1 MFELLFKYP
10 ASVFQKGNFV
20 WLAGWPAWLLLV
32 AIAGAFGG
40 LGFLLLRRRNAG
52 VLKGHR
58 AIVIWALQS
67 SLVALLLLL
76 LWQPALSV
84 SALKAQQ
91 NIVAVLVDDSKSMAL
106 SEDGSTRRDK
116 AVRVL
121 ETDGMIAELKKR
133 FQVRVFRTGSNLTR
147 IEKMDELK
155 ASETSTQLGA
165 SLAQIVGES
174 QNLPIGAVVLLSDGA
189 ENSGGINLE
198 TIQEIKRHQIPIHT
212 IGIGHEQFEKDI
224 ELSDAV
230 MSSRALENSRLSA
243 MVSFRQRGYAGQHGK
258 ITVKESGKVLATHDF
273 TFKADGGQQT
283 EQILFNAGAPGAKN
297 VEIEM
302 AAMPGEQNA
311 NNNKLTRVFDV
322 SSAKPRILYVEG
334 EPRWE
339 YKFLRRAVEDDKTIE
354 VVSMLRTSQNKIYR
368 QNTRD
373 AQELENGFPS
383 KAEDLFG
390 YQAIILGSVD
400 AAWFTPAQ
408 QELLRQFVD
417 RRGGGLL
424 FLAGRAAMGDGGYQR
439 APFTD
444 LLPVILPE
452 RKPSFHRERVPVELT
467 SAGRDSLICRIHEDP
482 AKSADLWA
490 HQKPFVEYQE
500 LGTVKPGGL
509 VLLNRG
515 QGRGSEPALV
525 IQNYG
530 RGRTAVLGGVTWLWQ
545 MQNPV
550 EDKTHENFWQQLL
563 RWTVGGSPNVVQGML
578 AKTSLADE
586 SNLKIRADV
595 RDLAYAPAPDAK
607 VIVRMIGPAGAGGEV
622 DLTPVPTEPGVFEGE
637 WKVETAGGYVAEFIA
652 KRGDKELGRDS
663 ITFRRDD
670 GTAENF
676 HVEQNRELL
685 EKLSQQTG
693 GQYYTPATASKL
705 AKEISYS
712 EAGITIRETKDLWNM
727 PVFFLL
733 AALIMAA
740 EWMLRRRW
748 GVI

>member
-10 ASVFQKGNFV
+10 ASMFQKGNFV
-20 WLAGWPAWLLLV
+20 WLAGWSPWLLIL
-32 AIAGAFGG
+32 AIAGS
-40 LGFLLLRRRNAG
+40 LGALGYLLQRRRNSR
-52 VLKGHR
+52 VLKGRR
-58 AIVIWALQS
+58 ALIIWALQS

-76 LWQPALSV
+76 LWQPGWSV

-91 NIVAVLVDDSKSMAL
+91 NIVAVVVDDSKSMAL
-106 SEDGSTRRDK
+106 SEDGSSRRDK
-116 AVRVL
+116 AMRVL
-121 ETDGMIAELKKR
+121 ESDGLIAELKKK
-133 FQVRVFRTGSNLTR
+133 FQVRVFKAGSALTR

-155 ASETSTQLGA
+155 SNETATQLGSA
-165 SLAQIVGES
+165 LTQIVGES

-189 ENSGGINLE
+189 ENSGGITLE

-212 IGIGHEQFEKDI
+212 IGIGREQFDKDVEI
-224 ELSDAV
+224 SDAV
-230 MSSRALENSRLSA
+230 ISTRALENSRLSA
-243 MVSFRQRGYAGQHGK
+243 MVAFRQRGYAGQHGK
-258 ITVKESGKVLATHDF
+258 ITVKESGKVLAAQDF
-273 TFKADGGQQT
+273 VYKAEGGQQT
-283 EQILFNAGAPGAKN
+283 EQVLFNAGAPGAKN
-297 VEIEM
+297 VEIEV

-311 NNNKLTRVFDV
+311 SNNKVTRVFDV
-322 SSAKPRILYVEG
+322 TSAKPRILYVEG

-339 YKFLRRAVEDDKTIE
+339 FKFLRRAVEDDKTIE
-354 VVSMLRTSQNKIYR
+354 IVSMLRTSQNKIYR
-368 QNTRD
+368 QGTRD
-373 AQELENGFPS
+373 GHELENGFPS
-383 KAEDLFG
+383 KAEDLFQ

-400 AAWFTPAQ
+400 AAWFTPTQ
-408 QELLRQFVD
+408 QELLKQFVD

-424 FLAGRAAMGDGGYQR
+424 FLAGRAALGDGGYQR
-439 APFTD
+439 APFTE

-452 RKPSFHRERVPVELT
+452 RKPSFHRDRVPVELT
-467 SAGRDSLICRIHEDP
+467 PAGRESLICRIDENP
-482 AKSADLWA
+482 AKSADLWTK
-490 HQKPFVEYQE
+490 QKPFVEYQE

-563 RWTVGGSPNVVQGML
+563 RWTVSGTPNTVQGML

-586 SNLKIRADV
+586 SLLKIRADV
-595 RDLAYAPAPDAK
+595 RDAAFAPAPDAK
-607 VIVRMIGPAGAGGEV
+607 VMVRMMGPAGAGAEV
-622 DLTPVPTEPGVFEGE
+622 ELAPVPTEPGVFEGE
-637 WKVETAGGYVAEFIA
+637 WKVDPAGGYVAEFIA
-652 KRGDKELGRDS
+652 RRGDKELGRDS

-670 GTAENF
+670 GVAENF
-676 HVEQNRELL
+676 RLEQNRELL

-693 GQYYTPATASKL
+693 GQYYTPATAGKL
-705 AKEISYS
+705 AKEIAYS
-712 EAGITIRETKDLWNM
+712 EAGITIRENKDLWNM

-733 AALIMAA
+733 AALIRGT

>member
-1 MFELLFKYP
+1 MFETLFKYP
-10 ASVFQKGNFV
+10 ASVFQKGSFV
-20 WLAGWPAWLLLV
+20 WMAGWPVWLLILLV
-32 AIAGAFGG
+32 AGAVGALGYLIRQRMGG
-40 LGFLLLRRRNAG
+40 G

-58 AIVIWALQS
+58 AVIIWALQS

-76 LWQPALSV
+76 LWQPGLSV

-91 NIVAVLVDDSKSMAL
+91 NIVAVVVDDSKSMGL
-106 SEDGSTRRDK
+106 KEDGSTRRDK

-121 ETDGMIAELKKR
+121 ETDGLIAELKKK
-133 FQVRVFRTGSNLTR
+133 FQVRVYKAGSALTR

-155 ASETSTQLGA
+155 VAETATQLG
-165 SLAQIVGES
+165 SGLAQIVGES

-212 IGIGHEQFEKDI
+212 IGIGREQFDKDVEI
-224 ELSDAV
+224 SDAV
-230 MSSRALENSRLSA
+230 MSTRALENSRLSA
-243 MVSFRQRGYAGQHGK
+243 AVALRQRGYAGQHGK
-258 ITVKESGKVLATHDF
+258 ITVKESGKVLATQDF
-273 TFKADGGQQT
+273 VFKADGGQQT
-283 EQILFNAGAPGAKN
+283 EQVLFNAGAPGAKN
-297 VEIEM
+297 VDIEV

-311 NNNKLTRVFDV
+311 GNNKLTRVFDV
-322 SSAKPRILYVEG
+322 TSVKPRILYVEG

-354 VVSMLRTSQNKIYR
+354 IVSMLRTSQNKIYR
-368 QNTRD
+368 QGTRD
-373 AQELENGFPS
+373 AHELENGFPS
-383 KAEDLFG
+383 KAEDLFQ

-400 AAWFTPAQ
+400 AAWFTPTQ
-408 QELLRQFVD
+408 QELLKQFVD

-424 FLAGRAAMGDGGYQR
+424 FLAGRASLGDGGYQR
-439 APFTD
+439 APFTE
-444 LLPVILPE
+444 LLPVTLPE

-467 SAGRDSLICRIHEDP
+467 PAGRESLICRIDDNP
-482 AKSADLWA
+482 AKSVTLWE

-500 LGTVKPGGL
+500 LGAVKPGGL

-545 MQNPV
+545 MQNPL
-550 EDKTHENFWQQLL
+550 EDRTHENFWQQLL
-563 RWTVGGSPNVVQGML
+563 RWTVSGTPNNVQGIL
-578 AKTSLADE
+578 ARTALADE

-595 RDLAYAPAPDAK
+595 RDLTFAPAPDAK
-607 VIVRMIGPAGAGGEV
+607 VLVRMMGPAGAGAEV
-622 DLTPVPTEPGVFEGE
+622 ELTPVPTEPGVFEGE
-637 WKVETAGGYVAEFIA
+637 WKVDPAGGYVAEFIA

-663 ITFRRDD
+663 ISFRRDD
-670 GTAENF
+670 GVAENF
-676 HVEQNRELL
+676 HLEQNRELL

-693 GQYYTPATASKL
+693 GQYYTPETAGKL
-705 AKEISYS
+705 AKEIAYS

-733 AALIMAA
+733 AALIRGS

-748 GVI
+748 GAI

>member
-10 ASVFQKGNFV
+10 ASVFQKGSFV

-40 LGFLLLRRRNAG
+40 IGFLLLRRRNAG

-58 AIVIWALQS
+58 AFVIWALQS

-147 IEKMDELK
+147 IEKTDELK
-155 ASETSTQLGA
+155 AAETSTQLGA

-243 MVSFRQRGYAGQHGK
+243 MVSFRQRGYAGQRGK
-258 ITVKESGKVLATHDF
+258 ITVKESGKILAAHDF

-452 RKPSFHRERVPVELT
+452 RKPSFHRDRVPVELT

-545 MQNPV
+545 MQNPL

-563 RWTVGGSPNVVQGML
+563 RWTVSGTPNAVQGML
-578 AKTSLADE
+578 ARTSLADE

-595 RDLAYAPAPDAK
+595 RDAAYAPAPDAK

-622 DLTPVPTEPGVFEGE
+622 DLTPVPTEPGMFEGE
-637 WKVETAGGYVAEFIA
+637 WKVETPGGYVAEFIA

-712 EAGITIRETKDLWNM
+712 EAGITIREIKDLWNM

-740 EWMLRRRW
+740 EWLLRRRW

>member
-10 ASVFQKGNFV
+10 ASVFQKGTFV
-20 WLAGWPAWLLLV
+20 WLAGWPAWLLIA
-32 AIAGAFGG
+32 AIAGAVGG
-40 LGFLLLRRRNAG
+40 LGFLLLQRRNAS

-58 AIVIWALQS
+58 AVVIWALQS

-76 LWQPALSV
+76 LWQPGLSV

-91 NIVAVLVDDSKSMAL
+91 NIVAVVVDDSKSMGL

-116 AVRVL
+116 AVRIL
-121 ETDGMIAELKKR
+121 ESDGLIAELKKR
-133 FQVRVFRTGSNLTR
+133 FQVRVYKTGSALTR
-147 IEKMDELK
+147 IEKTDELK
-155 ASETSTQLGA
+155 ATQTATQLGS
-165 SLAQIVGES
+165 SLAQIAAET

-212 IGIGHEQFEKDI
+212 IGLGREQFDKDV

-230 MSSRALENSRLSA
+230 VSTRALENSRLSA
-243 MVSFRQRGYAGQHGK
+243 SVSFRQRGYAGQHGK
-258 ITVKESGKVLATHDF
+258 ITVKESGKVLAAQDF
-273 TFKADGGQQT
+273 VYKSDGGQQT
-283 EQILFNAGAPGAKN
+283 EQVLFNAGAPGAKN
-297 VEIEM
+297 VDIEVV
-302 AAMPGEQNA
+302 AMPGEQNA
-311 NNNKLTRVFDV
+311 NNNRLTRVFDV
-322 SSAKPRILYVEG
+322 SNARPRILYVEG

-354 VVSMLRTSQNKIYR
+354 IVSMLRTSQNKMYR

-373 AQELENGFPS
+373 AHELENGFPS

-390 YQAIILGSVD
+390 YQAIIIGSVD
-400 AAWFTPAQ
+400 AAWFTPVQ
-408 QELLRQFVD
+408 QELLKEFVD

-424 FLAGRAAMGDGGYQR
+424 FLAGRATLGDGGYQR
-439 APFTD
+439 PPFDD
-444 LLPVILPE
+444 LLPVVLPSG
-452 RKPSFHRERVPVELT
+452 KTTFHRDRVPVELT
-467 SAGRDSLICRIHEDP
+467 GPGRDSLICRIDENP
-482 AKSADLWA
+482 TKNIDLWA

-500 LGTVKPGGL
+500 LGSVKPGGL
-509 VLLNRG
+509 TLLNRG
-515 QGRGSEPALV
+515 AGRGSEPALV

-545 MQNPV
+545 MQNPI

-563 RWTVGGSPNVVQGML
+563 RWTVSGTPNPVQGML

-595 RDLAYAPAPDAK
+595 RDLTYAPASDAK
-607 VIVRMIGPAGAGGEV
+607 VVVRMIGPAGAGGEV

-637 WKVETAGGYVAEFIA
+637 WKVDPAGGYVAEFIA

-670 GTAENF
+670 GVAENF
-676 HVEQNRELL
+676 RVEQNRELL
-685 EKLSQQTG
+685 EKLAQQTG

-705 AKEISYS
+705 AKEIAYS
-712 EAGITIRETKDLWNM
+712 EAGITVREMKDLWNM

-733 AALIMAA
+733 AALIRGT
-740 EWMLRRRW
+740 EWILRRRW

>member
-10 ASVFQKGNFV
+10 ASMFQKGNFV
-20 WLAGWPAWLLLV
+20 WLAGWSPWLLIL
-32 AIAGAFGG
+32 AIAGS
-40 LGFLLLRRRNAG
+40 LGALGYLLQRRRNSR
-52 VLKGHR
+52 VLKGRR
-58 AIVIWALQS
+58 ALIIWALQS

-76 LWQPALSV
+76 LWQPGWSV

-91 NIVAVLVDDSKSMAL
+91 NIVAVVVDDSKSMAL
-106 SEDGSTRRDK
+106 SEDGSSRRDK
-116 AVRVL
+116 AMRVL
-121 ETDGMIAELKKR
+121 ESDGLIAELKKK
-133 FQVRVFRTGSNLTR
+133 FQVRVFKAGSALTR

-155 ASETSTQLGA
+155 SNETATQLGSA
-165 SLAQIVGES
+165 LTQIVGES

-189 ENSGGINLE
+189 ENSGGITLE

-212 IGIGHEQFEKDI
+212 IGIGREQFDKDVEI
-224 ELSDAV
+224 SDAV
-230 MSSRALENSRLSA
+230 ISTRALENSRLSA
-243 MVSFRQRGYAGQHGK
+243 MVAFRQRGYAGQHGK
-258 ITVKESGKVLATHDF
+258 ITVKESGKVLAAQDF
-273 TFKADGGQQT
+273 VYKAEGGQQT
-283 EQILFNAGAPGAKN
+283 EQVLFNAGAPGAKN
-297 VEIEM
+297 VEIEV

-311 NNNKLTRVFDV
+311 SNNKVTRVFDV
-322 SSAKPRILYVEG
+322 TSAKPRILYVEG

-339 YKFLRRAVEDDKTIE
+339 FKFLRRAVEDDKTIE
-354 VVSMLRTSQNKIYR
+354 IVSMLRTSQNKIYR
-368 QNTRD
+368 QGTRD
-373 AQELENGFPS
+373 GHELENGFPS
-383 KAEDLFG
+383 KAEDLFQ

-400 AAWFTPAQ
+400 AAWFTPTQ
-408 QELLRQFVD
+408 QELLKQFVD

-424 FLAGRAAMGDGGYQR
+424 FLAGRAALGDGGYQR
-439 APFTD
+439 APFTE

-452 RKPSFHRERVPVELT
+452 RKPSFHRDRVPVELT
-467 SAGRDSLICRIHEDP
+467 PAGRESLICRIDENP
-482 AKSADLWA
+482 AKSADLWTK
-490 HQKPFVEYQE
+490 QKPFVEYQE

-563 RWTVGGSPNVVQGML
+563 RWTVSGTPNTVQGML

-586 SNLKIRADV
+586 SLLKIRADV
-595 RDLAYAPAPDAK
+595 RDAAFAPAPDAK
-607 VIVRMIGPAGAGGEV
+607 VMVRMMGPAGAGAEV
-622 DLTPVPTEPGVFEGE
+622 ELAPVPTEPGVFEGE
-637 WKVETAGGYVAEFIA
+637 WKVDPAGGYVAEFIA
-652 KRGDKELGRDS
+652 RRGDKELGRDS

-670 GTAENF
+670 GVAENF
-676 HVEQNRELL
+676 RLEQNRELL

-693 GQYYTPATASKL
+693 GQYYTPETAGKL
-705 AKEISYS
+705 AKEIAYS
-712 EAGITIRETKDLWNM
+712 EAGITIRENKDLWNM

-733 AALIMAA
+733 AALIRGT

>member
-10 ASVFQKGNFV
+10 ASMFQKGNFV
-20 WLAGWPAWLLLV
+20 WMAGWSPWLLIL
-32 AIAGAFGG
+32 AIAGS
-40 LGFLLLRRRNAG
+40 LGALGYLLQRRRNSR
-52 VLKGHR
+52 VLKGRR
-58 AIVIWALQS
+58 ALIIWALQS

-76 LWQPALSV
+76 LWQPGWSV

-91 NIVAVLVDDSKSMAL
+91 NIVAVVVDDSKSMAL
-106 SEDGSTRRDK
+106 SEDGSSRRDK
-116 AVRVL
+116 AMRVL
-121 ETDGMIAELKKR
+121 ESDGLIAELKKK
-133 FQVRVFRTGSNLTR
+133 FQVRVFKAGSALTR

-155 ASETSTQLGA
+155 SNETATQLGSA
-165 SLAQIVGES
+165 LTQIVGES

-189 ENSGGINLE
+189 ENSGGITLE

-212 IGIGHEQFEKDI
+212 IGIGREQFDKDVEI
-224 ELSDAV
+224 SDAV
-230 MSSRALENSRLSA
+230 ISTRALENSRLSA
-243 MVSFRQRGYAGQHGK
+243 MVAFRQRGYAGQHGK
-258 ITVKESGKVLATHDF
+258 ITVKESGKVLAAQDF
-273 TFKADGGQQT
+273 VYKAEGGQQT
-283 EQILFNAGAPGAKN
+283 EQVLFNAGAPGAKN
-297 VEIEM
+297 VEIEV

-311 NNNKLTRVFDV
+311 SNNKVTRVFDV
-322 SSAKPRILYVEG
+322 TSAKPRILYVEG

-339 YKFLRRAVEDDKTIE
+339 FKFLRRAVEDDKTIE
-354 VVSMLRTSQNKIYR
+354 IVSMLRTSQNKIYR
-368 QNTRD
+368 QGTRD
-373 AQELENGFPS
+373 GHELENGFPS
-383 KAEDLFG
+383 KAEDLFQ

-400 AAWFTPAQ
+400 AAWFTPTQ
-408 QELLRQFVD
+408 QELLKQFVD

-424 FLAGRAAMGDGGYQR
+424 FLAGRAALGDGGYQR
-439 APFTD
+439 APFTE

-452 RKPSFHRERVPVELT
+452 RKPSFHRDRVPVELT
-467 SAGRDSLICRIHEDP
+467 PAGRESLICRIDENP
-482 AKSADLWA
+482 AKSADLWTK
-490 HQKPFVEYQE
+490 QKPFVEYQE

-563 RWTVGGSPNVVQGML
+563 RWTVSGTPNTVQGML

-586 SNLKIRADV
+586 SLLKIRADV
-595 RDLAYAPAPDAK
+595 RDAAFAPAPDAK
-607 VIVRMIGPAGAGGEV
+607 VMVRMMGPAGAGAEV
-622 DLTPVPTEPGVFEGE
+622 ELAPVPTEPGVFEGE
-637 WKVETAGGYVAEFIA
+637 WKVDPAGGYVAEFIA
-652 KRGDKELGRDS
+652 RRGDKELGRDS

-670 GTAENF
+670 GVAENF
-676 HVEQNRELL
+676 RLEQNRELL

-693 GQYYTPATASKL
+693 GQYYTPATAGKL
-705 AKEISYS
+705 AKEIAYS
-712 EAGITIRETKDLWNM
+712 EAGITIRENKDLWNM

-733 AALIMAA
+733 AALIRGT

>member
-1 MFELLFKYP
+1 MFELFFKYP
-10 ASVFQKGNFV
+10 VSVFHKGNFV
-20 WLAGWPAWLLLV
+20 WMAGWPVWLLIV
-32 AIAGAFGG
+32 AIAGAVGG
-40 LGFLLLRRRNAG
+40 LGYLLMRRRNGG
-52 VLKGHR
+52 VLTGHR
-58 AIVIWALQS
+58 AWVIWALQS
-67 SLVALLLLL
+67 FLVALLLLL
-76 LWQPALSV
+76 LWQPGLSV

-91 NIVAVLVDDSKSMAL
+91 NIVAVVVDDSRSMAL
-106 SEDGSTRRDK
+106 NEDGSTRREK

-121 ETDGMIAELKKR
+121 ENEGLIAELRKK
-133 FQVRVFRTGSNLTR
+133 FQVRIYKTGSNLAR

-155 ASETSTQLGA
+155 SSETATQLGA

-212 IGIGHEQFEKDI
+212 IGIGKEQFEKDV

-230 MSSRALENSRLSA
+230 MSTRALENSRLSA
-243 MVSFRQRGYAGQHGK
+243 MVAFRQHGYAGQRGK
-258 ITVKESGKVLATHDF
+258 ITVRESGKVLTTQDF
-273 TFKADGGQQT
+273 VFKADGGQQT
-283 EQILFNAGAPGAKN
+283 EQVLFNAGAPGAKN
-297 VEIEM
+297 VDIEV

-311 NNNKLTRVFDV
+311 NNNRLTRVFDV
-322 SSAKPRILYVEG
+322 TSVKPRILYVEG

-354 VVSMLRTSQNKIYR
+354 IVSMLRTSQNKIYR

-373 AQELENGFPS
+373 GHELENGFPS

-390 YQAIILGSVD
+390 YQAIIIGSVD

-408 QELLRQFVD
+408 QELLKQFVD

-424 FLAGRAAMGDGGYQR
+424 FLAGRAALGDGGYQR
-439 APFTD
+439 AVFTD
-444 LLPVILPE
+444 LLPVTLPE
-452 RKPSFHRERVPVELT
+452 RKPSFHRDRVPVELT
-467 SAGRDSLICRIHEDP
+467 PAGRDSLICRIHEDP
-482 AKSADLWA
+482 TKSADLWA

-509 VLLNRG
+509 VVLNRG

-530 RGRTAVLGGVTWLWQ
+530 RGRTAILGGVTWLWQ
-545 MQNPV
+545 MQNPI

-563 RWTVGGSPNVVQGML
+563 RWTVSGTPNTVQGML

-586 SNLKIRADV
+586 SILKIRADV
-595 RDLAYAPAPDAK
+595 RDATYAPAPDAK

-637 WKVETAGGYVAEFIA
+637 WKVDPAGGYVAEFIA

-670 GTAENF
+670 GVAENF

-705 AKEISYS
+705 AKEIAYS